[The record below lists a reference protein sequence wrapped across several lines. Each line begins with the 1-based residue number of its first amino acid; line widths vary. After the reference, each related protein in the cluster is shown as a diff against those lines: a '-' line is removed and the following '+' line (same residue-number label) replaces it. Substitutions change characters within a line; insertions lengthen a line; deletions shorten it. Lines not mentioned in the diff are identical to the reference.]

1 MFREVDGLV
10 KKKKKFKLEM
20 EGFCYFAFSS
30 SRAFIDVGL

>member
-10 KKKKKFKLEM
+10 KKKKFKLEM

>member
-10 KKKKKFKLEM
+10 KKKKIKLEM